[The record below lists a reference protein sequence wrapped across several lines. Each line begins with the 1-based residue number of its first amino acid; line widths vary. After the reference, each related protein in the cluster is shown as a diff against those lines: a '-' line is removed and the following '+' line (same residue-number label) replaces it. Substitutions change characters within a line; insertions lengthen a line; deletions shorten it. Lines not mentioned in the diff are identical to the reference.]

1 MSKLLVFTD
10 LDGTLLDHHTYSFE
24 PATKA
29 LEALKEHQFPCILNT
44 SKTYAELQAL
54 RVSLNHQDPFIV
66 ENGSAVYIPK
76 SLGLPTLEPLIE
88 QGDYWV
94 KSFGPKRD
102 DLIKLK
108 SKAQDSYQ
116 FLAFSDMDSTQLIE
130 LTGLDSDSAEL
141 ALQREFTE
149 PLYWQDTDEAL
160 AQLKAD
166 AKDFGI
172 HVQKGGRF
180 AHLMGAHCDKANAM
194 LWLSNWYST
203 HGKTQVTTMA
213 LGDGENDIGMLEKS
227 DLPVIIRSPS
237 HLPPKVPNRPDVP
250 VSQQEGPA
258 GWCDAVFDVLTRLQ
272 ANNKDL
278 QN

>member
-1 MSKLLVFTD
+1 MLVFTD

-24 PATKA
+24 PAIKA
-29 LEALKEHQFPCILNT
+29 LEALKKHQFPCILNT

-76 SLGLPTLEPLIE
+76 SLGLPPLEPLIE

-94 KSFGPKRD
+94 KSFGPNRD
-102 DLIKLK
+102 DLITLK
-108 SKAQDSYQ
+108 DRLQDTYQ
-116 FLAFSDMDSTQLIE
+116 FLAFSDMTPAKLIQ
-130 LTGLDSDSAEL
+130 LTGLDSNSAEL

-160 AQLKAD
+160 TQLKAD
-166 AKDFGI
+166 AKELGI

-180 AHLMGAHCDKANAM
+180 AHLMGAQCDKANAM
-194 LWLSNWYST
+194 LWLSEWYSS
-203 HGKTQVTTMA
+203 HNKTLVTTMA
-213 LGDGENDIGMLEKS
+213 LGDGENDIGMLEIS

-237 HLPPKVPNRPDVP
+237 HPPPKIPNRHDAQ

-258 GWCDAVFDVLTRLQ
+258 GWCDAVFEVLTRLKT
-272 ANNKDL
+272 NNIDS
-278 QN
+278 